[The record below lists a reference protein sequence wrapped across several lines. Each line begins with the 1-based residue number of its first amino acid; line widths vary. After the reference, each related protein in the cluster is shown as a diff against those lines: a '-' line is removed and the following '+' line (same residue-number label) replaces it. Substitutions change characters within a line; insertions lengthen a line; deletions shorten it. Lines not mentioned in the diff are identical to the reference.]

1 MIWWDNASFKL
12 VVIVVVQIIVE
23 KNTIRLLALGFY
35 GEKAFTEHWGANI
48 IVQMADNLMLLLALR
63 KLVLP

>member
-1 MIWWDNASFKL
+1 M
-12 VVIVVVQIIVE
+12 VIVVVQIIIE